1 MHRFTPAL
9 LAAFGLMLALA
20 GLAFAD
26 PGPSRTDAPDQNLTL
41 DLYMSA
47 TDGGPLTRGFVS
59 TTNQV
64 HANVGYAD
72 ARGQRYT
79 LRVKDL
85 SGITVF
91 SKETPAFNGAGSWST
106 AISITDFVATYAA
119 NLASGQTTLDESMSA
134 LGDQCQDIPP
144 VPAVWPP
151 SDPGDAYS
159 KWLKDTLDRLES
171 ARSSSL
177 EMTRTIQALASLPD
191 VADDAGLAGGLASA
205 RDGLAGAEMKL
216 GDAKPKLRPETGR
229 PDPQAGCALI
239 GEARSSAD
247 GAKLALTAAAASL
260 VGADVSGWRL
270 PLVAGRY
277 GDGGEFLG
285 CQQYATDLVQ
295 IVNDNPADSPTK
307 GVAWTVGDAGAP
319 ALIFPSPE
327 EADRSS
333 AGRLNVTYAGG
344 AEAMYAQSVQVPG
357 LNREAMIG
365 AFVTDEKCVPV
376 DGMSVSFAVD
386 PAEAGTIAP
395 AMVTLE
401 QGVAET
407 TLTSGNIAARAK
419 VNAVIEGGA
428 TVTGRGDFSVIGPA
442 STVEFK
448 GLRRSRL
455 NRAALQAK
463 DRRISL
469 SVFATDANN
478 QPVADLTEMVVEVRN
493 DPNDPASPGVL
504 AFERVRLN
512 TNQREVVELGKRAE
526 LVSYKG
532 FSTFF
537 PCEAGYRCE
546 NLYLMAGNEADG
558 RLTLVATVD
567 GKSEEARVDIVTE
580 PQIFLPFL
588 SKQFD
593 VYAPPTYITIPPE
606 PLATPSTDEL
616 RRR

>member
-26 PGPSRTDAPDQNLTL
+26 PGPSRVDAPDQDLTL

-47 TDGGPLTRGFVS
+47 TEGGALTRSFVS

-64 HANVGYAD
+64 YANIGYEN
-72 ARGQRYT
+72 ARGQKYT

-91 SKETPAFNGAGSWST
+91 SKETATFNGAGSWST
-106 AISITDFVATYAA
+106 AISITDFVTTYAT
-119 NLASGQTTLDESMSA
+119 NLAGGQVTLDETMSA

-151 SDPGDAYS
+151 SDPGDEYS
-159 KWLKDTLDRLES
+159 KWLKDTLDKLES
-171 ARSSSL
+171 ARSSTL
-177 EMTRTIQALASLPD
+177 EMTRTVQALASLPD
-191 VADDAGLAGGLASA
+191 VATDAVLAGGLATA
-205 RDGLAGAEMKL
+205 RDGLAVAEMKL
-216 GDAKPKLRPETGR
+216 GDAKPKMRPETGR

-239 GEARSSAD
+239 GEAGSAVD

-260 VGADVSGWRL
+260 AGADVSGWRL

-295 IVNDNPADSPTK
+295 TDNPSDSPTK

-333 AGRLNVTYAGG
+333 AGRLNVTYAGD
-344 AEAMYAQSVQVPG
+344 AEAMYAQTVLVPG

-365 AFVTDEKCVPV
+365 AFVTDDKCVPV
-376 DGMSVSFAVD
+376 DGMSISFAVD
-386 PAEAGTIAP
+386 PSEAGAISP
-395 AMVTLE
+395 AMVTLD

-407 TLTSGNIAARAK
+407 TLTSGSIAARAK
-419 VNAVIEGGA
+419 VNAVISGGE

-448 GLRRSRL
+448 GLRRSKL
-455 NRAALQAK
+455 NRTALQAK

-478 QPVADLTEMVVEVRN
+478 QPVADLTAMVVEVRN

-504 AFERVRLN
+504 AYERVRLN

-537 PCEAGYRCE
+537 PCDAGYRCE

-567 GKSEEARVDIVTE
+567 GESVEARVDIVTE

-593 VYAPPTYITIPPE
+593 LYAPPTYITIPPE